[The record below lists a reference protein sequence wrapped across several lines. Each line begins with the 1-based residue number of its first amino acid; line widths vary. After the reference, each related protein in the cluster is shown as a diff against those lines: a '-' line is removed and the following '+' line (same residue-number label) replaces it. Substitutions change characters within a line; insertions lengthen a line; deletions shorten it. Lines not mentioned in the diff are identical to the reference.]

1 MPSTF
6 DTRGYRRAVIV
17 LLSALVV
24 IEFLRFADGDVSL
37 TTVLVV
43 LLGSGLLSG
52 VLQFV
57 FAADSD
63 PE

>member
-24 IEFLRFADGDVSL
+24 IEFLRFADGDVSP

-43 LLGSGLLSG
+43 LLGAGLLSG
-52 VLQFV
+52 VLQLV